1 MATQDWQDTSHS
13 GLDVSQFIERLTV
26 VTIGV
31 FDSGVGGLSILD
43 EALQQLPHHNYIYF
57 ADSANAPYGDKPP
70 QWIAERSLQICRYLV
85 EQDCSAIVVAC
96 NTATAEAIATIRST
110 LDIPIIGV
118 EPGIKPAAMQ
128 SQNGIV
134 GVLATETTLNSD
146 KFNALLATLPEHCQ
160 FIKQAGAGLVP
171 LIEAGLIETPE
182 MQALLRSHLKPI
194 QDQGADTLVLGCTH
208 YPFLKKMIRAVVGD
222 SMTLIDTS
230 DAVVR
235 QLLRQMHQQGLI
247 VSSKHSPKLSLL
259 STANADTLEAMA
271 ERLLHR
277 DLSKYAIY
285 TKTLTL

>member
-70 QWIAERSLQICRYLV
+70 QWIAERSLQICRYLM

-134 GVLATETTLNSD
+134 GVLATEATLNSD

-194 QDQGADTLVLGCTH
+194 LDQGADTLVLGCTH

-235 QLLRQMHQQGLI
+235 QLLRQIHQQGLI
-247 VSSKHSPKLSLL
+247 VSSKHSPTLSLL
-259 STANADTLEAMA
+259 STANADILEAMA

>member
-1 MATQDWQDTSHS
+1 MATQDWQDTSHC
-13 GLDVSQFIERLTV
+13 GLNVSQFLKRLAM

-70 QWIAERSLQICRYLV
+70 HWIAERSLQICRYLM

-171 LIEAGLIETPE
+171 LIEAGLIVTPE
-182 MQALLRSHLKPI
+182 MQALLSSHLKPI
-194 QDQGADTLVLGCTH
+194 LDQGADTLVLGCTH

-247 VSSKHSPKLSLL
+247 MSSKHSPKLSLL

>member
-70 QWIAERSLQICRYLV
+70 QWIAERSLQICRYLM

-134 GVLATETTLNSD
+134 GVLATEATLNSD

-247 VSSKHSPKLSLL
+247 VGSKHSPKLSLL

>member
-70 QWIAERSLQICRYLV
+70 QWIAERSLQICRYLM

-110 LDIPIIGV
+110 LNIPIIGV

-194 QDQGADTLVLGCTH
+194 LDQGADTLVLGCTH

-235 QLLRQMHQQGLI
+235 QLLRQIHQQGLI

>member
-1 MATQDWQDTSHS
+1 MATQNWQDTSHS

-70 QWIAERSLQICRYLV
+70 QWIAERSLQICRYLM

-134 GVLATETTLNSD
+134 GVLATEATLNSD

-247 VSSKHSPKLSLL
+247 VGSKHSPKLSLL

>member
-70 QWIAERSLQICRYLV
+70 QWIAERSLQICRYLM

-194 QDQGADTLVLGCTH
+194 LDQGADTLVLGCTH

-235 QLLRQMHQQGLI
+235 QLLRQIHQQGLI

>member
-70 QWIAERSLQICRYLV
+70 QWIAERSLQICHYLM

>member
-70 QWIAERSLQICRYLV
+70 QWIAERSLQICRYLM

-134 GVLATETTLNSD
+134 GVLATEATLNSD

-194 QDQGADTLVLGCTH
+194 LDQGADTLVLGCTH
-208 YPFLKKMIRAVVGD
+208 YHFLKKMIRAVVGD

-235 QLLRQMHQQGLI
+235 QLLRQIHQQGLI

>member
-134 GVLATETTLNSD
+134 GVLATEATLNSD

-194 QDQGADTLVLGCTH
+194 LDQGADTLVLGCTH

-235 QLLRQMHQQGLI
+235 QLLRQIHQQGLI

>member
-70 QWIAERSLQICRYLV
+70 QWIAERSLQICRYLM

-194 QDQGADTLVLGCTH
+194 LDQGADTLVLGCTH

>member
-1 MATQDWQDTSHS
+1 MATQNWQDTSHS

-70 QWIAERSLQICRYLV
+70 QWIAERSLQICRYLM

-134 GVLATETTLNSD
+134 GVLATEATLNSD

>member
-194 QDQGADTLVLGCTH
+194 LDQGADTLVLGCTH

-235 QLLRQMHQQGLI
+235 QLLRQIHQQGLI

>member
-70 QWIAERSLQICRYLV
+70 QWIAERSLQICRYLM

-134 GVLATETTLNSD
+134 GVLATEATLNSD

-194 QDQGADTLVLGCTH
+194 LDQGADTLVLGCTH

-235 QLLRQMHQQGLI
+235 QLLRQIHQQGLI

-259 STANADTLEAMA
+259 STANADILEAMA

>member
-1 MATQDWQDTSHS
+1 MAAQDWQDTSHC
-13 GLDVSQFIERLTV
+13 GLDVSQFLKRLAM

-70 QWIAERSLQICRYLV
+70 HWIAERSLQICRYLM

-134 GVLATETTLNSD
+134 GVLATEATLNSD

-194 QDQGADTLVLGCTH
+194 LDQGADTLVLGCTH

-235 QLLRQMHQQGLI
+235 QLLRQIHQQGLI

-285 TKTLTL
+285 TKTITL

>member
-1 MATQDWQDTSHS
+1 MATQNWQDTSHS

-70 QWIAERSLQICRYLV
+70 QWIAERSLQICRYLM

-110 LDIPIIGV
+110 LNIPIIGV

-134 GVLATETTLNSD
+134 GVLATEATLNSD

-247 VSSKHSPKLSLL
+247 VGSKHSPKLSLL

>member
-57 ADSANAPYGDKPP
+57 ADSANAPYGDKSP
-70 QWIAERSLQICRYLV
+70 QWIAERSLQICRYLM

-134 GVLATETTLNSD
+134 GVLATEATLNSD

-208 YPFLKKMIRAVVGD
+208 YPLLKKMIRAVVGD

-259 STANADTLEAMA
+259 STANADTLAAMA

>member
-70 QWIAERSLQICRYLV
+70 QWIAERSLQICRYLM

-134 GVLATETTLNSD
+134 GVLATEATLNSD

-194 QDQGADTLVLGCTH
+194 LYPGADTLVLGCTH

-235 QLLRQMHQQGLI
+235 QLLRQIHQQGLI

>member
-70 QWIAERSLQICRYLV
+70 QWIAERSLQICRYLM

-134 GVLATETTLNSD
+134 GVLATEATLNSD

-194 QDQGADTLVLGCTH
+194 LDQGADTLVLGCTH

-235 QLLRQMHQQGLI
+235 QLLRQIHQQGLI
-247 VSSKHSPKLSLL
+247 VSSKYSPKLSLL

>member
-70 QWIAERSLQICRYLV
+70 QWIAERSLQICRYLM
-85 EQDCSAIVVAC
+85 EQACSAIVVAC

-194 QDQGADTLVLGCTH
+194 LDQGADTLVLGCTH

-235 QLLRQMHQQGLI
+235 QLLRQIHQQGLI